1 MCDLSLFSC
10 VFDKPLLTGSLDY
23 PVEPLSQKTVLPGA
37 FTSEC
42 KPKLVPGHTEGDG
55 GLYKQLQCISRVY
68 LKVAV
73 HLDQNRQ
80 HLLQT
85 DGDHLLPRKDV
96 YHGLAFSLAHRFSL
110 HETTWLR

>member
-10 VFDKPLLTGSLDY
+10 VFDKPLVTGSLDY

-42 KPKLVPGHTEGDG
+42 KPEPVPGYTEGG
-55 GLYKQLQCISRVY
+55 GAFPAAPVYFQGVFELSRCTSRP
-68 LKVAV
+68 
-73 HLDQNRQ
+73 D

-85 DGDHLLPRKDV
+85 DGNHLLPRKDV
-96 YHGLAFSLAHRFSL
+96 YHGLGFSLAHRFPL
-110 HETTWLR
+110 HETTWVR